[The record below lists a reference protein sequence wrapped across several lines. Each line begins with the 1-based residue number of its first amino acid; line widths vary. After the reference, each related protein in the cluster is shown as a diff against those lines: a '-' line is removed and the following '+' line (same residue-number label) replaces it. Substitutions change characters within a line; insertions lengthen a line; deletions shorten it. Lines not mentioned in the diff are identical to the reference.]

1 MNILIWLRITTTTP
15 QEKQN
20 LSNITSI
27 SIIENMKRE
36 NFFLDVILEYI

>member
-1 MNILIWLRITTTTP
+1 MNILIWLRITTTTA